1 MGNSGFVPFFLE
13 TIFKDFSRS
22 QIYFST
28 IPNFTLNPLIP
39 KISKSIL
46 LTVYRYF
53 LQSELWKLYRLSWAD
68 FQDFPELSRTFKD
81 L

>member
-1 MGNSGFVPFFLE
+1 MGNSGFVPFFRNNLQGL
-13 TIFKDFSRS
+13 FQVS
-22 QIYFST
+22 IYFST